1 MFFLDKITRFERTR
15 VIGARALQ
23 LSFGAPPLIK
33 PKKEM
38 TPIEIAKEE
47 IEKKVI
53 PLVVLRHLP
62 NETKRIAVT

>member
-1 MFFLDKITRFERTR
+1 LDKITRFERTR